1 MDEVVAALRASPLGA
16 ELTPS
21 EGEVLG
27 KILSLKSL
35 RDGEV
40 LLPAGAQDSLL
51 HVVVRGRVCVVKD
64 GKHGP
69 EVMHNLEP
77 GDFVGELS
85 FMDDAPRFAA
95 LTASG
100 DTQVLCLRRADFET
114 LVEKEPRVVYKTMRA
129 IMRAAHRVQR
139 RLSLQAQYLEDYVY
153 RTGAR
158 Y

>member
-1 MDEVVAALRASPLGA
+1 MDDVVTALRQSPLGA

-21 EGEVLG
+21 ESDVLG
-27 KILSLKSL
+27 RIASLKSL
-35 RDGEV
+35 QDGEV
-40 LLPAGAQDSLL
+40 LLPAAAQDPLL
-51 HVVVRGRVCVVKD
+51 HIVVRGRISVVKD

-69 EVMHNLEP
+69 ETMHNLEP

-95 LTASG
+95 LVASG
-100 DTQVLCLRRADFET
+100 ETTVLCLRRADFET
-114 LVEKEPRVVYKTMRA
+114 LVEKEPRVVYKAMRA
-129 IMRAAHRVQR
+129 IMRAAHAVQR
-139 RLSLQAQYLEDYVY
+139 RLSLQAQTLEDYVY